1 MSLAALI
8 NRPCVIKRRSASGTI
23 DAAGDAVVTT
33 SSVTT
38 VCELQQLPRRAEG
51 EPGTQAE
58 MSDSQWLLVLP
69 AGTVIDTGDGIVVD
83 GKTYEM
89 YGEPWHARNPRTG
102 VESHVE
108 CTLRR
113 TAGAGDAA

>member
-1 MSLAALI
+1 MLSTLL
-8 NRPCVIKRRSASGTI
+8 NRSCTIKRRSESGTI
-23 DAAGDAVVTT
+23 DVAGDPVITT
-33 SSVTT
+33 TDVST

-51 EPGTQAE
+51 EPGTQGE
-58 MSDSQWLLVLP
+58 MSDSQWLLILP
-69 AGTVIDTGDGIVVD
+69 AATLIDTGDAVVVD

-89 YGEPWHARNPRTG
+89 FGEPWHARNPRTG